1 MASDKRN
8 AGAARPV
15 RFKNPMVL
23 MVNLV
28 LVSIVIL
35 FIGITYGYLA
45 KLGSSWL
52 VFRLPKIFWLSTL
65 SILLVSFLLQRL
77 MAAYDADHAHEMKI
91 RLGLAFG
98 AAMLFS
104 VCQVIGW
111 QELIAQGLMM
121 QAHPSVAY
129 LYILTGLHIAHV
141 AVGLIFFI
149 VAAFRLQKN
158 TATKVSA
165 LLYFADPLRRDRLK
179 LLVHYWHT
187 IDFVWVMLFLSF
199 LYNHT

>member
-1 MASDKRN
+1 MATEKRN
-8 AGAARPV
+8 AGMAQPG

-23 MVNLV
+23 LVNLV

-35 FIGITYGYLA
+35 FLGITYGYLA

-52 VFRLPKIFWLSTL
+52 AFRLPKVFWLSTL

-77 MAAYDADHAHEMKI
+77 LAAYEADHAREMKI

-111 QELIAQGLMM
+111 QQLISQGLMM
-121 QAHPSVAY
+121 ESHPSVAY

-141 AVGLIFFI
+141 AVGLAFFI

-158 TATKVSA
+158 TSTNVQA
-165 LLYFADPLRRDRLK
+165 LLYFSDPLRKDRLK

>member
-77 MAAYDADHAHEMKI
+77 MAAYDAEQERI
-91 RLGLAFG
+91 RKAEEERIRK
-98 AAMLFS
+98 AEEARRAS
-104 VCQVIGW
+104 
-111 QELIAQGLMM
+111 ELD
-121 QAHPSVAY
+121 
-129 LYILTGLHIAHV
+129 
-141 AVGLIFFI
+141 F
-149 VAAFRLQKN
+149 
-158 TATKVSA
+158 
-165 LLYFADPLRRDRLK
+165 PLEI
-179 LLVHYWHT
+179 HT
-187 IDFVWVMLFLSF
+187 IGIQGGVISKKDA
-199 LYNHT
+199 